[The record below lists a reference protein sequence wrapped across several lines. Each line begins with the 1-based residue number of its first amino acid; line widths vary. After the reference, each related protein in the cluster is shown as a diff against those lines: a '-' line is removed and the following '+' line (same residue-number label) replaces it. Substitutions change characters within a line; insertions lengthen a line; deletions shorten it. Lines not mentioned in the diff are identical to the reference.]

1 MPTDQAIAQRQFLI
15 KVAGIDGFWSTFSGG
30 EVSVEHTRQFDG
42 GALVPDLLSG
52 NPTISDVTVSR
63 GYKPR
68 RDGAYRSQLARAL
81 AQGKGFVTTITKT
94 PTDEDYTKIGPPEV
108 YEVKLKTVT
117 PSDSDA
123 NSADAGRFQL
133 VFSCRSVK

>member
-1 MPTDQAIAQRQFLI
+1 MGKTAQRQWLT
-15 KVAGIDGFWSTFSGG
+15 KVAGIEGTWATFSGG
-30 EVSVEHTRQFDG
+30 EVAVEHTRQYDG

-52 NPTISDVTVSR
+52 NPTVSDITVSR
-63 GYKPR
+63 GYAPE
-68 RDGAYRSQLARAL
+68 RDGSTRANLSRAL
-81 AQGKGFVTTITKT
+81 AQGKGFATTITRQ
-94 PTDEDYTKIGPPEV
+94 PTDEDYTPMGEPEV

-123 NSADAGRFQL
+123 NSADASRFQL